1 MISNGM
7 LPQLDRLSLVS
18 TKRQPLPLHGERRS
32 NARGSSVEFVD
43 YRGYASG
50 DDLRRV
56 DWNLYGRSGQ
66 LFVKQF
72 EDERALVVHI
82 LVDASLSMDVGEP
95 NKLELARALAGA
107 LGYVALSC
115 AGRVTVARL
124 RTDAEVVFGPA
135 QGKNRAAAL
144 LTSVGTVRA
153 AGQTDLDRAVTS
165 FVSRERTPG
174 LTILISD
181 LLGPTW
187 ETGIRRLLSH
197 ESEVVVVHVLAPD
210 ELAPEPAEEVRLID
224 RETGRSVEVR
234 LDRTAIDRYRERL
247 GRWLG
252 AVEMLC
258 GRSKIRYARVLSSTP
273 VAEALLGH
281 LTRAGVVR

>member
-1 MISNGM
+1 M

-32 NARGSSVEFVD
+32 NARGSSVEFAD
-43 YRGYASG
+43 HRGYAHG

-72 EDERALVVHI
+72 EDERALVVHV
-82 LVDASLSMDVGEP
+82 LVDASRSMDVGEP
-95 NKLELARALAGA
+95 NKLELARSLAGA
-107 LGYVALSC
+107 LGYVALSG
-115 AGRVTVARL
+115 AGRVTIGCL
-124 RTDAEVVFGPA
+124 REEAEIAFGPT

-144 LTSVGTVRA
+144 LGSVERIGGT
-153 AGQTDLDRAVTS
+153 GQTDLDRAVTS
-165 FVSRERTPG
+165 FVGRERTPG
-174 LTILISD
+174 LAILISD

-187 ETGIRRLLSH
+187 EPGIRRLLAH

-210 ELAPEPAEEVRLID
+210 ELAPDPAEEVRLID

-234 LDRTAIDRYRERL
+234 LDRTAIDRYRDRL

-258 GRSKIRYARVLSSTP
+258 MRSRVRYARVSSATP
-273 VAEALLGH
+273 VAEALLGS
-281 LTRAGVVR
+281 LTRAGVLR